1 MGAMFD
7 AAIFDFGGVL
17 TTSIRGSFASYEE
30 SLGVPEGS
38 LLKAFLHAEEGEEP
52 HYHLLERGEIS
63 EVEFFGRMIERVGTL
78 TGVEVPV
85 PEDPSD
91 IRRRMFDGLAPNEE
105 MLAAAARIGRHYKT
119 AILSNN
125 VREWRE
131 WRDMVA
137 HAGFQVIVDSSEVGK
152 RKPEPEIYEM
162 TCELLGVQPQRA
174 VFIDDIPWNI
184 EGAEQ
189 VGLTAIRFTTTDE
202 VLAALRGFFPL
213 AFEEGHEHA

>member
-1 MGAMFD
+1 MSDRYD

-17 TTSIRGSFASYEE
+17 TTSVRGSFASYEQ
-30 SLGVPEGS
+30 SIGLPEGS

-63 EVEFFGRMIERVGTL
+63 EVEFFGRMIERVGEL
-78 TGVEVPV
+78 TGVAIPV
-85 PEDPSD
+85 PQDPSD
-91 IRRRMFDGLAPNEE
+91 IRRRMFDGLQPNEE
-105 MLAAAARIGRHYKT
+105 MLAAAARIGHHYKT

-137 HAGFQVIVDSSEVGK
+137 HAGFRVIIDSSEVGA
-152 RKPEPEIYEM
+152 RKPEPEIYRM
-162 TCELLGVQPQRA
+162 TCELLEVEPDRA
-174 VFIDDIPWNI
+174 VFVDDIPWNI

-189 VGLTAIRFTTTDE
+189 VGLTAIRFTSTDE
-202 VLAALRGFFPL
+202 VLDALRGFFPR
-213 AFEEGHEHA
+213 AFQRGDGDA